1 MKRAIALAGVLATVA
16 VGCGGGGSSKAAPAP
31 AASTTAAE
39 TTTAARTT
47 TAAEPKPPNGKRVT
61 LHKSD
66 YGKILADRRGRALY
80 LFTHDGAK
88 SRCYGDCAKAWPP
101 LLTKGAPRARA
112 RVKQK
117 LLGTV
122 KRSDGRKQV
131 TYDGHPL
138 YGYQGDTKPGDTNG
152 QGINGFGAPWYVLSP
167 TGKQITTA
175 SASSGGGNG
184 Y

>member
-101 LLTKGAPRARA
+101 LLTKGAPRAGA

-138 YGYQGDTKPGDTNG
+138 YYYVGDHEPGQVLCQAVLEYGGY
-152 QGINGFGAPWYVLSP
+152 WYVV
-167 TGKQITTA
+167 KR
-175 SASSGGGNG
+175 SGEPVR
-184 Y
+184 